1 MPERVSSGTIS
12 RSRNGGPFVGEM
24 LGGVILLAVFVGLFV
39 IKTKWG
45 ENSTDVRSARVRRD
59 ENDRVHDVERAVN
72 PPGLGS

>member
-1 MPERVSSGTIS
+1 MSEV
-12 RSRNGGPFVGEM
+12 V
-24 LGGVILLAVFVGLFV
+24 GGVILLAVFVALFLV
-39 IKTKWG
+39 KTKWG